1 MRATKQYVEKKFEEF
16 NQQMFAGKLPKLPV
30 ELSDA
35 KTFLGVCVYKK
46 RKGKDGKEEKYDF
59 RLRINTR
66 IDLPEEEVEDT
77 IIHEM
82 IHYYIGV
89 NQLKDSST
97 HGQLFQYIMNNINEK
112 YHRHLSISFK
122 GNKEQ
127 NEQAIDKKTHWHV
140 IAKVIFEDGRIGL
153 KVLPRVLPS
162 ILKYY
167 NTLLGQKEIKDIEL
181 YMSNNVYFNKY
192 PNSAAL
198 NVHFIDSEE
207 IDKELKGA
215 EVMECDGKNI
225 IRNCK
230 R

>member
-1 MRATKQYVEKKFEEF
+1 MKASKSYVERKFEEF
-16 NQQMFAGKLPKLPV
+16 NQQMFASKLPKLPV

-35 KTFLGVCVYKK
+35 KTFLGMCVYK
-46 RKGKDGKEEKYDF
+46 RKKDGNGNIIKYDF

-66 IDLPEEEVEDT
+66 IDLPEEEIEDT

-89 NQLKDSST
+89 NQLKDSSA

-112 YHRHLSISFK
+112 YNRHLTISFK

-127 NEQAIDKKTHWHV
+127 NEQAVDKRRHWHV
-140 IAKVIFEDGRIGL
+140 IAKVIFTDGRIGV

-167 NTLLGQKEIKDIEL
+167 NGVLHQKEIKDIEL
-181 YMSNNVYFNKY
+181 YMSDNTFFNKY
-192 PNSAAL
+192 PNSSSL
-198 NVHFIDSEE
+198 RVNFIEE
-207 IDKELKGA
+207 NLLDDNLKNA
-215 EVMECDGKNI
+215 ERMGCDGQKL
-225 IRNCK
+225 IRRLK
-230 R
+230 K